1 MTHTRTSTMVMC
13 ALMGAVVTGAGQW
26 LLVTTGEPALVP
38 PVTWGVALAA
48 LGVILLVLAWPI
60 RKHVRSSTPS
70 GIVDPFYAT
79 RVLLLSKAG
88 ALAGAGFTGVALGFI
103 GFFVTRPVLSSEAV
117 WPSTLALV
125 GALVLMVSGLVA
137 ERWCTVP
144 PDSHESSSEALPEGE
159 VS

>member
-1 MTHTRTSTMVMC
+1 MTHTRTSTVLLC
-13 ALMGAVVTGAGQW
+13 ALIGTVVMGAGQW
-26 LLVTTGEPALVP
+26 LLVTAGEPALVP
-38 PVTWGVALAA
+38 PLTWGVALAA
-48 LGVILLVLAWPI
+48 LGVILLALAWPI
-60 RKHVRSSTPS
+60 RKHVRASTPS
-70 GIVDPFYAT
+70 GVLDPFYAT

-117 WPSTLALV
+117 WPSVLALV
-125 GALVLMVSGLVA
+125 GALVLTVSGLVA

-144 PDSHESSSEALPEGE
+144 PDPRESSSEALPEGE